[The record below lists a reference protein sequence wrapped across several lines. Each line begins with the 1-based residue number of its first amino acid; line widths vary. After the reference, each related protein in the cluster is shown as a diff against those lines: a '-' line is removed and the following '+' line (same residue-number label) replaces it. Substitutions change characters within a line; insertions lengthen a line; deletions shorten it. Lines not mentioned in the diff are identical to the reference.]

1 MRMNLFR
8 SAALMC
14 GVGVAVIAALPAAR
28 GADLAQEYNQVK
40 IIAMKDPGV
49 RKAFD
54 RANEKLNKRIIAI
67 DPALKPFVEKKEAAK
82 APNELV
88 KQSPYLSTAPAGTTH
103 LVAKGETLTSI
114 ARQYRLSVYS
124 LTQANN
130 IAKDATLRIGQKLVI
145 PSVPRG

>member
-1 MRMNLFR
+1 MNLLR
-8 SAALMC
+8 SAALLC
-14 GVGVAVIAALPAAR
+14 GVGVAAIASLPAAR

-67 DPALKPFVEKKEAAK
+67 DPALKPFVEQKDAAK

-88 KQSPYLSTAPAGTTH
+88 KQSPYLSAAPAGTTH
-103 LVAKGETLTSI
+103 VVAKGETLTSI
-114 ARQYRLSVYS
+114 AKHYKLSVNS
-124 LTQANN
+124 LTQANK

-145 PSVPRG
+145 PSVPRR